1 MLMFSSPSHLFL
13 AAMLVISCFHVAHAG
28 TWLSFN
34 DFKED
39 GLGEPSRRLGDV
51 VSLCKETQKRL
62 AKRAQMGER
71 VIRAQQENEAICRLL
86 MKMGRR

>member
-1 MLMFSSPSHLFL
+1 MAIVFL
-13 AAMLVISCFHVAHAG
+13 LLILCANMVQAG

-39 GLGEPSRRLGDV
+39 GMGEPSRRLGDV

-62 AKRAQMGER
+62 AKRAILGER

-86 MKMGRR
+86 MKMGR

>member
-1 MLMFSSPSHLFL
+1 MLSPSQLFVAL
-13 AAMLVISCFHVAHAG
+13 LVVLSCFQMAQAG

-39 GLGEPSRRLGDV
+39 GMGEPSRRLGDV

-71 VIRAQQENEAICRLL
+71 VIRAQQENEAICRFLT
-86 MKMGRR
+86 KMGRR